1 MNEIF
6 VSNFGAIPLGNIQI
20 AVSVESNVTAKCDGA
35 ICRAS
40 ADITS
45 QVIPSP
51 RRRRVN
57 NREIVIVFRADRP
70 TTTRRPMV
78 YDAGIKMGI
87 CGVCGWGE
95 VEGADGEGKGERRA
109 EGWSEFIT

>member
-1 MNEIF
+1 MGKIF
-6 VSNFGAIPLGNIQI
+6 VSNFRAIPLGNIQI
-20 AVSVESNVTAKCDGA
+20 AVSVESNVTVKCDGA

-45 QVIPSP
+45 QVISLP
-51 RRRRVN
+51 RRRVN

-70 TTTRRPMV
+70 TTTRRPVV

-95 VEGADGEGKGERRA
+95 VEGTDREG
-109 EGWSEFIT
+109 